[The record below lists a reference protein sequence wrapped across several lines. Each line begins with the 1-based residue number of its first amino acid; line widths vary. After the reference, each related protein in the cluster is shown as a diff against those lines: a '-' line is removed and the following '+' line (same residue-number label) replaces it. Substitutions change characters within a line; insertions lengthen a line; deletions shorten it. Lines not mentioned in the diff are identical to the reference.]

1 MLKPVFRQFRSIF
14 APIGSETSIVAVQM
28 ARHRACDEWWR
39 GLDSNQRTLARAD
52 LQSAAFNHSATSPR
66 GHDLVGRRATWRRA
80 NDVSTRVTAKSC
92 RAARLTASSGEGNR
106 TSADPSLAWGY
117 AQRTGHV
124 QDDQRLHL
132 ASVFDASQR
141 DSRFS
146 WWWRPNSVCC
156 LRRM

>member
-1 MLKPVFRQFRSIF
+1 
-14 APIGSETSIVAVQM
+14 
-28 ARHRACDEWWR
+28 
-39 GLDSNQRTLARAD
+39 
-52 LQSAAFNHSATSPR
+52 
-66 GHDLVGRRATWRRA
+66 
-80 NDVSTRVTAKSC
+80 VSTRVTAKSC

-106 TSADPSLAWGY
+106 TSADLCLAWGY

-156 LRRM
+156 LRRMRDIRVTTVRESVPQPYRMFAVTHQMRKSP